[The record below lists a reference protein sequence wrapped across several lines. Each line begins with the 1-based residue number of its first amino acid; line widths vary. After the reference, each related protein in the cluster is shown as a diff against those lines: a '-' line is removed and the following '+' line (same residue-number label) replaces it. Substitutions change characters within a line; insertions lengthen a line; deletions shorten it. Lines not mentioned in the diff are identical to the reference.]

1 MYTFIPCGQ
10 DSKLR
15 HSSPSLSQHQ
25 QTGVR
30 LFRIIFISIDYT
42 TYVAIMLRLL
52 RLCFCKNPNDYS
64 RLLHYLKKDDYCTY
78 GTAIISLILFG
89 LYYIDYCYYHTII
102 CIIIIANYY
111 FYYSI
116 WHVLLLLFFPQQLCA
131 LYALSQ
137 YYLNYCFVLLL
148 CWLLLSNA
156 IICIIVFPKY
166 YGNYGNKD
174 NCNNTY
180 NWYNSYNLC
189 IPPTHIKVVY
199 CFRFCV

>member
-1 MYTFIPCGQ
+1 MVTCTQDEILHICRTKSCTYSVLYTGLCSFDWCVTVC
-10 DSKLR
+10 L
-15 HSSPSLSQHQ
+15 SLYHQ

-42 TYVAIMLRLL
+42 TYVAIMSRLL

-64 RLLHYLKKDDYCTY
+64 RLLHYLKKGDYFTY

-116 WHVLLLLFFPQQLCA
+116 
-131 LYALSQ
+131 
-137 YYLNYCFVLLL
+137 
-148 CWLLLSNA
+148 
-156 IICIIVFPKY
+156 
-166 YGNYGNKD
+166 
-174 NCNNTY
+174 
-180 NWYNSYNLC
+180 
-189 IPPTHIKVVY
+189 
-199 CFRFCV
+199 